1 MNFNHFKMILVL
13 FLIIVCLGRLFVQNT
28 YAKFTS
34 GYETSNDIANLNLS
48 FDYGEFVCIL
58 GESGCGKSTLMNII
72 GGLDLNYEGI
82 IRIDGKNLKKI
93 NLDNYRNKEI
103 GFVFQNFNLISNISV
118 FENVLLVLNKIK
130 GNSIKKRSEVKKILK
145 KLGLSNVM
153 YKKPSELS
161 GGQKQRVA
169 IARALIKNPKILLC
183 DEPTGALDYENSRKI
198 LEILLNEAKS
208 GRLVIVVT
216 HSKRVIDYSTR
227 IIEFTKR
234 NEYVEEI
241 LRDPYNSEML
251 SFNKTKNLNFLSSIN
266 ISLNNIFK
274 NLKRNILI
282 TIGSSIGIVGVIL
295 TLSLG
300 NSVKKYIND
309 EISIKMDPLKFDV
322 KKKNINELY
331 DNYYYTKED
340 INEINNIKHVD
351 KIYEGLNIPSSSSL
365 MMNTDRYDLVTLST
379 INNINKLKLKD
390 GIKSKKGIY
399 ISEYLADK
407 LSKNLPVED
416 ILYNDLDLYIVDN
429 SKSEPFIIK
438 TKVKIN
444 GIIKKENI
452 DFIEN
457 SSYAYISYNELKD
470 IYNEN
475 NFEFL
480 PNLLSVKIDNRAN
493 VSKVR
498 KSFSQLDFDLS
509 NNNKIEKEIY
519 NYLDIA
525 TFVLTGFCIISLIVS
540 MIMITIVMHINVIE
554 RTKEIG
560 ILRSIGFKKR
570 EVKKIFIGEAFI
582 IGLLIGLTSS
592 VISIYLGNLIN
603 EMLYNSFK
611 LNILFIEY
619 RYLVFGILVSI
630 FIVVFASLIPAKKAS
645 KIDPVEAL
653 RYEI

>member
-1 MNFNHFKMILVL
+1 MLEIINLCKKYRINKKEKESIFN
-13 FLIIVCLGRLFVQNT
+13 
-28 YAKFTS
+28 
-34 GYETSNDIANLNLS
+34 NLNLS

-72 GGLDLNYEGI
+72 GGLDLNYDGI

-183 DEPTGALDYENSRKI
+183 DEPTGALDYENSKKI

-331 DNYYYTKED
+331 DSYYYTKED

-351 KIYEGLNIPSSSSL
+351 KIYEGLNISSSSSL

-480 PNLLSVKIDNRAN
+480 PNILSVKIDNRAN

>member
-1 MNFNHFKMILVL
+1 MLEIINLCKKYRINKKEKESIFN
-13 FLIIVCLGRLFVQNT
+13 
-28 YAKFTS
+28 
-34 GYETSNDIANLNLS
+34 NLNLS

-351 KIYEGLNIPSSSSL
+351 KIYEGLNISSSSSL

>member
-1 MNFNHFKMILVL
+1 MLEIINLCKKYRINKKEKEIIFN
-13 FLIIVCLGRLFVQNT
+13 
-28 YAKFTS
+28 
-34 GYETSNDIANLNLS
+34 NLNLS

-351 KIYEGLNIPSSSSL
+351 KIYEGLNISSSSSL

-390 GIKSKKGIY
+390 GIKRKKGIY

-457 SSYAYISYNELKD
+457 SSYAYIPYNELKD